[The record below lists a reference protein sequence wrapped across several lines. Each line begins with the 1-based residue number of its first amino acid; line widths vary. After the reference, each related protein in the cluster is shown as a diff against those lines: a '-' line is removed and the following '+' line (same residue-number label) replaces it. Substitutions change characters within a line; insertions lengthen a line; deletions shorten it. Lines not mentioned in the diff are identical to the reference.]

1 MITKEWKPD
10 VPKDKDSITISF
22 CQAGG
27 VRQSFIATPGDAWK
41 YSYKYENEPV
51 PEDKKLP
58 SGDDIWLEELGGDGY
73 IPSYKI
79 TVEKMYDLE
88 YDNDSQTF
96 DLLQDDDFIESADT
110 KTEGTPSDSQKRDP
124 DNLPETDNNVLE
136 TEGGEGSV
144 LESSAVLEEMTS
156 ENDPA
161 SSTVAEG
168 TTSESNTEADEN
180 TEDTTQESSTE
191 ADENTEDTTQ
201 ESNTAVDEITS
212 EKNDEAEKNTEE
224 TILGNSTIPENTIPE
239 NGDVVSH
246 RRNGIIYIGSVWREV
261 NPITQNADTSITEEI
276 NTDKEI
282 PSSETDEG
290 EDESQQ
296 SSAESD
302 SEGSDGEESS
312 AESDSE
318 GSDGEESSA
327 ESDSE
332 GSNGEES
339 SAESD
344 SEGNDE
350 EQSTDKPEESS
361 VQKTESSAV
370 TSGVSNPKTLAFNK
384 SRSTAPEKKSNSWEN
399 VTGEFTITLTDKVQ
413 EEIKSGNYDEFK
425 IELYRD
431 GAKIKEVSF
440 KKDSEKFSQVWD
452 KLKVYKKKPSDKDA
466 GEYTYSIKLYF
477 ARTVAKEG
485 KFSLPEDPDYV
496 KVAVTNTKPDEP
508 DPKTG
513 ELKIEK
519 TLSGNDL
526 TEADKEIKFVFTI
539 ALTEEGKPHKGT
551 YSSSRSKDGEEPV
564 EEKITFDDQGKTTL
578 NLMDGESVII
588 KGLPVGVSYKV
599 TEDEDKAKGFES
611 DHKDGVSGAITA
623 TPSSAAF
630 VNTKIPSLTV
640 EKKWKDAS
648 GKDLLPEAIQN
659 DPIQVR
665 LLRKIK
671 NDGND
676 SWTGAESVAV
686 VDLGKEN
693 GWSYTWKDLLV
704 TDGNGQFYTYRAE
717 EIQTS
722 DEYQVSYK
730 VTVPADYK
738 DSYDKDGV
746 TLESATEHGILITV
760 TNTKKSPETETTTT
774 PPSTPRLPDPGDPD
788 SPNRVTV
795 TDGDVPKTYKKVWNP
810 DQQTFEYILD
820 EEVPMDLMLPK
831 TGDNSKGIL
840 WAILWAAALAGLY
853 ILYQTRP
860 GKRDE

>member
-1 MITKEWKPD
+1 MKFAEKAKRMVRAGTLLFMFILTFGMITTYADGFFNIKSDDYGEKDGRSVYSSVYGELVITKEWKPD

-296 SSAESD
+296 SSA
-302 SEGSDGEESS
+302 G
-312 AESDSE
+312 SDSE

-452 KLKVYKKKPSDKDA
+452 KLKIYKKKPSDKDA

-551 YSSSRSKDGEEPV
+551 YNGLWSKYGKDPVDVIFNDKGE
-564 EEKITFDDQGKTTL
+564 TTL
-578 NLMDGESVII
+578 SLSGGESVII
-588 KGLPVGVSYKV
+588 KDLPVGISYKV
-599 TEDEDKAKGFES
+599 TETKVDGFCSNYE
-611 DHKDGVSGAITA
+611 DGVSGAITA

-630 VNTKIPSLTV
+630 VNTKDSPNNDKPTKPS
-640 EKKWKDAS
+640 D
-648 GKDLLPEAIQN
+648 PE
-659 DPIQVR
+659 
-665 LLRKIK
+665 
-671 NDGND
+671 
-676 SWTGAESVAV
+676 
-686 VDLGKEN
+686 
-693 GWSYTWKDLLV
+693 
-704 TDGNGQFYTYRAE
+704 
-717 EIQTS
+717 
-722 DEYQVSYK
+722 
-730 VTVPADYK
+730 
-738 DSYDKDGV
+738 
-746 TLESATEHGILITV
+746 
-760 TNTKKSPETETTTT
+760 TT

>member
-1 MITKEWKPD
+1 MKFAEKAKRMVRAGTLLFMFILTFGMITTYADGFFNIKSDDYGEKDGRSVYSSVYGELVITKEWKPD

-282 PSSETDEG
+282 LSSETDEG

-296 SSAESD
+296 
-302 SEGSDGEESS
+302 SS

-551 YSSSRSKDGEEPV
+551 YNGLWSKYGKDPVDVIFNDKGE
-564 EEKITFDDQGKTTL
+564 TTL
-578 NLMDGESVII
+578 SLSGGESVII
-588 KGLPVGVSYKV
+588 KDLPVGISYKV
-599 TEDEDKAKGFES
+599 TETKVDGFCSNYE
-611 DHKDGVSGAITA
+611 DGVSGAITA

-630 VNTKIPSLTV
+630 VNTKDSPNNDKPTKPS
-640 EKKWKDAS
+640 D
-648 GKDLLPEAIQN
+648 PE
-659 DPIQVR
+659 
-665 LLRKIK
+665 
-671 NDGND
+671 
-676 SWTGAESVAV
+676 
-686 VDLGKEN
+686 
-693 GWSYTWKDLLV
+693 
-704 TDGNGQFYTYRAE
+704 
-717 EIQTS
+717 
-722 DEYQVSYK
+722 
-730 VTVPADYK
+730 
-738 DSYDKDGV
+738 
-746 TLESATEHGILITV
+746 
-760 TNTKKSPETETTTT
+760 TT

-820 EEVPMDLMLPK
+820 
-831 TGDNSKGIL
+831 
-840 WAILWAAALAGLY
+840 
-853 ILYQTRP
+853 
-860 GKRDE
+860 